1 MLLGQISWIDYTI
14 LKNPIENKLWIQSHW
29 IRINLFLSS
38 LIQFMY
44 HLFPPKRKKNVLSH
58 MTLKPKNF
66 KDNLVQ
72 SHFVMK
78 EYGAQ
83 IKRPKI
89 TQFYTI
95 S

>member
-1 MLLGQISWIDYTI
+1 
-14 LKNPIENKLWIQSHW
+14 
-29 IRINLFLSS
+29 
-38 LIQFMY
+38 MY

>member
-1 MLLGQISWIDYTI
+1 
-14 LKNPIENKLWIQSHW
+14 
-29 IRINLFLSS
+29 
-38 LIQFMY
+38 
-44 HLFPPKRKKNVLSH
+44 

-72 SHFVMK
+72 FYFAMK